1 MNEKEKGYLKTLVDD
16 AKIELKNREEG
27 KREWETSLAFL
38 ENNYRKQRAEG
49 VLQLKEQIEIIAE
62 LTWQIAYFEK
72 LLKHEG
78 DNGIKKHR
86 QLSRMQ
92 NKSSS

>member
-27 KREWETSLAFL
+27 KKEWEAYLGRLEYDYQKQSTEAAFKS
-38 ENNYRKQRAEG
+38 KQN
-49 VLQLKEQIEIIAE
+49 IEKIGE

-86 QLSRMQ
+86 
-92 NKSSS
+92 